1 MNQDNHCLF
10 EEIPSLGVAG
20 DMLMAVATDAQ
31 EPEPVFGFAFP
42 DRAAASENLLG
53 KFYPIGTRRAE
64 IAQRLAGYGIAGNA
78 FSEYC
83 SRFNRQYFRSIS
95 DILVTWTTFRLDK
108 VSFVALTYDG
118 STVQIV
124 VSEPSNDQ
132 GQHGWLKRD
141 VQNTSPEEE
150 TTAVMGAAFAFRF
163 QLRKEPIP
171 GRASRLAQNAN
182 WCCVKSRNA
191 EEPFQLPEGMGG
203 QQERTS
209 SLAELFG

>member
-42 DRAAASENLLG
+42 DKAAASENLLG

-64 IAQRLAGYGIAGNA
+64 IAQRLAGYGITGNA

-83 SRFNRQYFRSIS
+83 SRFNRQYFRSVS
-95 DILVTWTTFRLDK
+95 DILATWTTFRLDK
-108 VSFVALTYDG
+108 VSFVALTSDG
-118 STVQIV
+118 SAVQIV

-132 GQHGWLKRD
+132 GQLGWLKRD

-150 TTAVMGAAFAFRF
+150 TTEVMGAAFAFRF

-171 GRASRLAQNAN
+171 GQRQD
-182 WCCVKSRNA
+182 
-191 EEPFQLPEGMGG
+191 
-203 QQERTS
+203 
-209 SLAELFG
+209 